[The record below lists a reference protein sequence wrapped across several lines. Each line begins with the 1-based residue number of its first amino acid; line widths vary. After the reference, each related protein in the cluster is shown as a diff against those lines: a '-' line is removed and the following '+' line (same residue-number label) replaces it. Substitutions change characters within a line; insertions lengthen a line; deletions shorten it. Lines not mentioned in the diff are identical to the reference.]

1 MKCALNT
8 GPDFHLLDHIAPL
21 AKLFDMPLI
30 VTEEKNFDLV
40 RKYYPCVQ
48 TLYKPHLDLQ
58 LDFLAQN
65 FDTLFECK
73 YWAPHLK
80 TLFRDLFQ
88 KEMRLVFCPHGFSDK
103 TTLLPVYAHQ
113 DAVLL
118 YGDLHIE
125 MLQKLNLWPL
135 KDYTL
140 IGNYRLAHYQ
150 KHQAFY
156 DRLAEKEVFSRFA
169 QKQPTLLYAPTWQDI
184 DSSTSFFDH
193 ARWVLSQIP
202 PDWNLL
208 VKVHPLLEQRNPAQ
222 YYSLAALFDAPN
234 IQLLADFP
242 PVYPLLARADAYLG
256 DFSSVG
262 YDFLVFQRP
271 MLFLPNDRLPK
282 GPLRSCG
289 PTIDSTG
296 PLLSQLSR
304 DFSKIQKSLY
314 QKAFASPLQKRFFN

>member
-21 AKLFDMPLI
+21 AELFDMPLI
-30 VTEEKNFDLV
+30 VTEEKNFDLAL
-40 RKYYPCVQ
+40 RYYPSVQ
-48 TLYKPHLDLQ
+48 IFHKPHLDLQ

-80 TLFRDLFQ
+80 ALFRDLYQ

-103 TTLLPVYAHQ
+103 MTLLPAYAHQ

-118 YGDLHIE
+118 YGDLHIK

-135 KDYTL
+135 KDSTL

-150 KHQAFY
+150 KHLSFY
-156 DRLAEKEVFSRFA
+156 DSLVETEIFSRFA
-169 QKQPTLLYAPTWQDI
+169 RKQPTLLYAPTWQDI
-184 DSSTSFFDH
+184 DHSTSFFDH
-193 ARWVLSQIP
+193 AHWVVSQIP

-208 VKVHPLLEQRNPAQ
+208 IKVHPLLEQRNPAQ
-222 YYSLAALFDAPN
+222 YHSLALFDAPN
-234 IQLLADFP
+234 RVLISDFP

-271 MLFLPNDRLPK
+271 MLFLPHDRLPQ
-282 GPLRSCG
+282 GRLRSCG
-289 PTIDSTG
+289 PTIDLTK
-296 PLLSQLSR
+296 PLLSFLTNEYA
-304 DFSKIQKSLY
+304 DK
-314 QKAFASPLQKRFFN
+314 QKALYERAFA